1 MQDEIV
7 TRVLAEAA
15 RVEGCTQAL
24 ATRLK
29 APESTLQRWIE
40 GHAQAPLRAFLAALN
55 FVMDEERLH
64 PVPPGEPGRDAQ
76 KLAFRL
82 GPLNARCARCDCEEF
97 ALRDPGRL
105 RLTSVLLC
113 HSCGQTVV
121 HGDLLAQLAKDAVHH
136 SRAATGRTRRAVEAS
151 RLKVVRGRE
160 RIARSAQRVT
170 SWTTAV
176 QRPPAEETDSDEK
189 D

>member
-15 RVEGCTQAL
+15 RAEGSTQAL

-29 APESTLQRWIE
+29 APESTLQRWID
-40 GHAQAPLRAFLAALN
+40 GHAQAPLRAFLAALE

-64 PVPPGEPGRDAQ
+64 PAAPTEPGTDAQ
-76 KLAFRL
+76 HLVFRL

-97 ALRDPGRL
+97 TTRDPGRL

-113 HSCGQTVV
+113 RSCGQTVV
-121 HGDLLAQLAKDAVHH
+121 HGNLLAQLAKDAVHQ
-136 SRAATGRTRRAVEAS
+136 SRAVTGRTRRTVEAS
-151 RLKVVRGRE
+151 RLSVARGRE
-160 RIARSAQRVT
+160 RIARSAQRAT
-170 SWTTAV
+170 SWTAPA
-176 QRPPAEETDSDEK
+176 QPPRADETDSDEK

>member
-15 RVEGCTQAL
+15 RVEGSTQAL

-29 APESTLQRWIE
+29 APESTLQRWID
-40 GHAQAPLRAFLAALN
+40 GHAQAPLRAFLAALE

-64 PVPPGEPGRDAQ
+64 PAPPGEPAADAP
-76 KLAFRL
+76 KLVFRL

-97 ALRDPGRL
+97 AARDPGRL

-113 HSCGQTVV
+113 RSCGETVV
-121 HGDLLAQLAKDAVHH
+121 HGHLLAQLAKDAVHH
-136 SRAATGRTRRAVEAS
+136 SRAATGRTRRAVQAS
-151 RLKVVRGRE
+151 RLTVARGRE
-160 RIARSAQRVT
+160 RIARSAQRVG
-170 SWTTAV
+170 SWTAPA
-176 QRPPAEETDSDEK
+176 RPSETDEK